1 MSRNPQKIFVVAAL
15 LIVSTLSGCK
25 TKFEKLR
32 TSNNIGLKYQ
42 EAVKYYDNKKF
53 SKALILF
60 DDLNQRYRGQ
70 AEAEDLLFYLAYSNY
85 RLRDYSTARYHFGQF
100 ASSYPYSNRA
110 EEARFMAAYCYYQE
124 APRYSLDQDY
134 TLRAL
139 ESLQLFINLY
149 PESNR
154 VEEAEN
160 LIAEL
165 RNRLEFKAYQ
175 NAKLYLDMGL
185 MDDYRAA
192 VIAFETALRDYPD
205 SQYAEE
211 IEFLQ
216 IKAQYLYGINSTF
229 RRQEE
234 RLGEVLDLYER
245 FVVNYPQS
253 KFSKDALGFK
263 NDALSGIE
271 TAKKKIKQMD
281 DALAQATSNN

>member
-263 NDALSGIE
+263 NHALSGIE